1 MDDITLYFSLMDGI
15 GSSLQSSLAA
25 IWFATEADLLA
36 YGAIV
41 IALFV
46 LVWSL
51 LTWAALNSAEAR
63 DEARDERE
71 RLRVWTLIL
80 LGVDVAA
87 LSKATE
93 ACPPPAVAA
102 TDAVVAETTDGAGAD
117 ASTGSDARSDARSDA
132 GRAA

>member
-25 IWFATEADLLA
+25 IWFATEADVLA

-46 LVWSL
+46 LAWAL
-51 LTWAALNSAEAR
+51 LTWAALNSPEAKA
-63 DEARDERE
+63 EARDERE

-80 LGVDVAA
+80 LGVDVVA

-93 ACPPPAVAA
+93 ACPPPPAA
-102 TDAVVAETTDGAGAD
+102 DAPDAPDGETTKGAGAD
-117 ASTGSDARSDARSDA
+117 A